1 MIKRIIV
8 PLDPS
13 EYSANALNIACTI
26 AKIHDAEVTGLVI
39 LDIPGITKSIGP
51 VPLGA
56 SYFAQE
62 LEHFKISEADK
73 RIHNLLEK
81 FKEKCNNEGI
91 KHKEHA
97 RQGTPSKKILEQSL
111 FYDMIV
117 MGMKT
122 HFDFETSDEPGSS
135 FEEILDA
142 SITPIFAIPKD
153 FKLPNVPSEKIKVLI
168 AFDGSLPACR
178 AVQRFA
184 QLQIAEMTDIKVLM
198 SHEYRKFAEHYLS
211 DVKDYLNAH
220 KFNNVETI
228 YTDKPIIEFI
238 EKNYLDWPD
247 MFVLGMHA
255 KRVLFDFIVGSLTKF
270 LIKYEKKPIFIGQ

>member
-13 EYSANALNIACTI
+13 KFSDNALDLACDV
-26 AKIHDAEVTGLVI
+26 ARIHDAEVTGLVI

-56 SYFAQE
+56 SYYAQE
-62 LEHFKISEADK
+62 LEHFKINEANE
-73 RIHNLLEK
+73 RINLLLEK
-81 FKEKCNNEGI
+81 FNEKCKAEGI
-91 KHKEHA
+91 KHKVHE

-111 FYDMIV
+111 FYDMII

-122 HFDFETSDEPGSS
+122 HFNFETSDEPGDS
-135 FEEILDA
+135 FEEILDN
-142 SITPIFAIPKD
+142 SITPILAVPKD
-153 FKLPNVPSEKIKVLI
+153 YKLPNYQNEKIKVLI

-184 QLQIAEMTDIKVLM
+184 QLRIADITEIKIVM
-198 SHEYRKFAEHYLS
+198 SHDYKKFADHYLS
-211 DVKDYLNAH
+211 DVKDYLYAH
-220 KFNNVETI
+220 KFLNVDTV
-228 YTDKPIIEFI
+228 YTDQPIIGFI
-238 EKNYLDWPD
+238 EKEFLTWPN

-270 LIKYEKKPIFIGQ
+270 LIKYEKTPIFIGQ